1 MEEIKTKVCNKCGKE
16 LPLSE
21 FPPKKGTPDGLSYQ
35 CKECAREYGREYA
48 KRKRE
53 ERLAARER
61 GRMSEIIP
69 ESTASE
75 EVLMD
80 FLLKIPPRYL
90 IKALYKRGYDGDL
103 TYTEKHT
110 INIGKVGRD

>member
-1 MEEIKTKVCNKCGKE
+1 MEEIKTKVCTTCGKE

-21 FPPKKGTPDGLSYQ
+21 FYQNKMYSDGLTCK
-35 CKECAREYGREYA
+35 CKECARQYNKEYS

-53 ERLAARER
+53 ERLAAKEKR
-61 GRMSEIIP
+61 RMSEIIP

-80 FLLKIPPRYL
+80 FLLKVQPRL
-90 IKALYKRGYDGDL
+90 LMKALYKRGYDGDL
-103 TYTEKHT
+103 TYTERHT

>member
-1 MEEIKTKVCNKCGKE
+1 MEEIKTKVCTKCGKE

-21 FPPKKGTPDGLSYQ
+21 FSSKKGTPDGLSYQ
-35 CKECAREYGREYA
+35 CKECAREYSREYT

-53 ERLAARER
+53 ERLAAKEK

-80 FLLKIPPRYL
+80 FLLKVQPRL
-90 IKALYKRGYDGDL
+90 LMKALYKRGYDGDL
-103 TYTEKHT
+103 TYTERHF

>member
-1 MEEIKTKVCNKCGKE
+1 MEEIKTKVCATCGKE

-21 FPPKKGTPDGLSYQ
+21 FSPNKRYSDGLACK
-35 CKECAREYGREYA
+35 CKECTREYYREYE

-53 ERLAARER
+53 ERLAAKEK
-61 GRMSEIIP
+61 GRMLEIIP

-75 EVLMD
+75 EVLMN
-80 FLLKIPPRYL
+80 FLLKVQPRLL

-103 TYTEKHT
+103 TYTEKHI
-110 INIGKVGRD
+110 INVGKVGRD